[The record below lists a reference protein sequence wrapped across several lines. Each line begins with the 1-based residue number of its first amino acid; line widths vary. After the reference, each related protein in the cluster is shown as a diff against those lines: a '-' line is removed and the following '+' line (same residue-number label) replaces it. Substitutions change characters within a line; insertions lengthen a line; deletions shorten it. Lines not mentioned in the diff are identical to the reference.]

1 MQVNLTCQYIFSIML
16 TLKLIV
22 VVIHLPSS
30 VCYFPLEMHLSLNS
44 LPHGCC

>member
-1 MQVNLTCQYIFSIML
+1 MHVILTCQYIFSIML

-30 VCYFPLEMHLSLNS
+30 VCYFPLEMHVSLNNP
-44 LPHGCC
+44 PHGRC